1 LLLDGMHPNK
11 KGKQLIA
18 DGILKATI
26 LRKSN

>member
-1 LLLDGMHPNK
+1 MHPNN